1 MGAAGISG
9 GLILCFHRDRPV
21 EEAVA
26 VLAAARP
33 RLEYLLAVGL
43 DSAEVGN
50 PPERFREVYREA
62 ARLGLRLTAHAGEEG
77 PPQYVQETLDELGVQ
92 RIDHGIRS
100 VEDPRLVERLVAAGT
115 PLTVCPLSNVALACV
130 PALDAHPLP
139 AMLAAGLNVS
149 LHSDDPAYFGG
160 YVGDVYTAVHD
171 HLGTDPETLRVLAAN
186 SVRSSFAGEQRQQ
199 ELLAEVEAWQ
209 PARWVGSGR
218 CGSRGS
224 PPATTPGSG
233 CWRATATTPSSP

>member
-1 MGAAGISG
+1 M
-9 GLILCFHRDRPV
+9 
-21 EEAVA
+21 
-26 VLAAARP
+26 LAAARP
-33 RLEYLLAVGL
+33 RLQHLLAVGL

-77 PPQYVQETLDELGVQ
+77 PPQYVQEALDELGVQ

-209 PARWVGSGR
+209 PGAG
-218 CGSRGS
+218 
-224 PPATTPGSG
+224 
-233 CWRATATTPSSP
+233 